1 MDNYLEFYIKK
12 KKEEEKSYDL
22 VIVIIFEVFSSV
34 KGMAVAKN

>member
-1 MDNYLEFYIKK
+1 MDNYLEFYKK